1 MEMRQENRF
10 SFVRK
15 VKWDFF
21 TGAEGAKSGFITD
34 ISKSGCLLK
43 SCKSIH
49 TRRWLRI
56 LVPIHEESSNVQ
68 ILFSLVGRIVRRE
81 DKLESVH
88 DTEFTLYRYGIQFT
102 QPTYLNFQE
111 DLIFALATKNSNVL
125 SCLNRKTKS
134 SLRPGFLA

>member
-1 MEMRQENRF
+1 MDMRQDIRLP
-10 SFVRK
+10 VLRK

-21 TGAEGAKSGFITD
+21 TGGDGSKSGFITD

-43 SCKSIH
+43 NCKPIH

-56 LVPIHEESSNVQ
+56 LVPLSEENSSF
-68 ILFSLVGRIVRRE
+68 LFSVVGRIVRRE
-81 DKLESVH
+81 DKLESIMN
-88 DTEFTLYRYGIQFT
+88 TEFTLYRYGIQFT

-111 DLIFALATKNSNVL
+111 DLIFALSTRNPSVL
-125 SCLNRKTKS
+125 SCLNRNTKS